1 MAYLLNAGLAVSL
14 NGTTWYSLTDH
25 NRQPI
30 EITTDL
36 IQKENRMANGTMRKF
51 VVSKKD
57 TISVSWDNVPS
68 SSVQATP
75 FSITSAIVSG
85 NSIFYVLSTDHNF
98 TTDSVVRVSGF
109 NDDRLN
115 ITAKV
120 LNFSTNNFQVSNP
133 KSAPDGT
140 TTPGSTTTATRSSGG
155 AEGSQSVTIT
165 TANPNIKTFQTITGT
180 GFDNNT
186 IVTGINQ
193 ANTVVSFSPEA
204 VSQVSGTITFTTP
217 SASLIE
223 ILPSITT
230 VDGNKG
236 AAWLTSFYNANV
248 GVPIYL
254 KITESKMTDPAAGAV
269 PTDSTFLS
277 AKNTSKTYNVFMS
290 NFNKTIVTRTRTT
303 DYVNM
308 NIEFTEI

>member
-14 NGTTWYSLTDH
+14 DGTTWYSLTDH

-30 EITTDL
+30 DINTTL

-57 TISVSWDNVPS
+57 TISTSWDNVPS

-75 FSITSAIVSG
+75 FSITSAVVSG
-85 NSIFYVLSTDHNF
+85 NNIVYVTSVNHNF
-98 TTDSVVRVSGF
+98 LTGSVVAISGF
-109 NDDRLN
+109 NNDKLN
-115 ITAKV
+115 ITASV
-120 LNFSTNNFQVSNP
+120 SSGITNSFMVSNS
-133 KSAPDGT
+133 KGAADGT
-140 TTPGSTTTATRSSGG
+140 TTPNTTTTATYASGG
-155 AEGSQSVTIT
+155 AAGSNTFVISTPNAGIQVSQS
-165 TANPNIKTFQTITGT
+165 ITGT
-180 GFDNNT
+180 GFDTGTQVTAINGTT
-186 IVTGINQ
+186 IT
-193 ANTVVSFSPEA
+193 FSPVA
-204 VSQVSGTITFTTP
+204 KTQISGTITFTAP
-217 SASLIE
+217 ASSVVE

-236 AAWLTSFYNANV
+236 AAWLTSFYNANA
-248 GVPIYL
+248 GVPIFL
-254 KITESKMTDPAAGAV
+254 KVTESKMTDPAAGVV

-290 NFNKTIVTRTRTT
+290 NFNKTISKRTRTT

-308 NIEFTEI
+308 SIEFTEI